1 MMKKVKTVAN
11 KRANGEGSINKYI
24 VKGVQ
29 KGWRAS
35 ILVGKDENGKNVRK
49 QFYGKTQK
57 EVKQK
62 LDEFKSQISL
72 GALPT
77 DDKLT
82 LEQWYYTWLF
92 DYRKKDLKPK
102 SFEKYEGIYRNYIKD
117 TSIGKIKLKDLR
129 ATHLQQYYNKLL
141 DIDKKAIST
150 IKGLNTRLKPCLTE
164 AEKQGYIQ
172 KNYCKMVTLPKEN
185 KVKEIKVLTPE
196 QQQSFIAAINGH
208 ELEMLFLVALST
220 GLRLGEILGLKW
232 CDIDF
237 NSGNLTVNRTL
248 QRVTEISRDGNR
260 ESKVIEQLPKTKNSI
275 RTVPIPKNIL
285 SKLKDHKLE
294 QSKNRLKL
302 GELYFNNDYV
312 FCNNLGYPIDDK
324 RPARNLKSILTKIN
338 IEPIK
343 FHGLRH
349 TYATRLFEA
358 NVPPKTVQVL
368 MGHYDISITLDI
380 YTHVMEDTKLEAV
393 DKLND
398 IFAL

>member
-1 MMKKVKTVAN
+1 MAN

-24 VKGVQ
+24 VNGVN

-35 ILVGKDENGKNVRK
+35 ISVGRDENGKLIRK

-57 EVKQK
+57 EVKEK
-62 LDEFKSQISL
+62 LEEYKKQLSL
-72 GALPT
+72 GALPN

-92 DYRKKDLKPK
+92 DYRIKDLKPK

-117 TSIGKIKLKDLR
+117 TQLGRLKLKDLR
-129 ATHLQQYYNKLL
+129 ATHLQKYYNDLM
-141 DIDKKAIST
+141 DNNKKPTST
-150 IKGLNTRLKPCLTE
+150 IKSLNTRLKPCLAE

-172 KNYCKMVTLPKEN
+172 KNYCKLVTLPKDN
-185 KVKEIKVLTPE
+185 TTREIKVLTPE
-196 QQQSFIAAINGH
+196 QQKIFISALVGH
-208 ELEMLFLVALST
+208 ELEMLFLTALST

-232 CDIDF
+232 SDIDF
-237 NSGNLTVNRTL
+237 NTGTLTVNRTL
-248 QRVTEISRDGNR
+248 QRVTEIDRNGNR
-260 ESKVIEQLPKTKNSI
+260 KSKVIEQLPKTKNSI
-275 RTVPIPKNIL
+275 RTIPIPKNIL
-285 SKLKDHKLE
+285 VKLKDHKVQ
-294 QSKNRLKL
+294 QSKNKL
-302 GELYFNNDYV
+302 QIGELYSNNDYV
-312 FCNNLGYPIDDK
+312 FCDKLGYPLDDK
-324 RPARNLKSILTKIN
+324 RPNRNLKSILTKLG
-338 IEPIK
+338 IEPLK

-368 MGHYDISITLDI
+368 MGHYDISITMDI

-393 DKLND
+393 DKLNE

>member
-1 MMKKVKTVAN
+1 MAN
-11 KRANGEGSINKYI
+11 KRANGEGSISKYI
-24 VKGVQ
+24 VNGVN

-35 ILVGKDENGKNVRK
+35 ISVGSDENGKYIRK

-57 EVKQK
+57 EVKEK
-62 LDEFKSQISL
+62 LEEFKKQMSL
-72 GALPT
+72 GALPS

-82 LEQWYYTWLF
+82 LEHWYYTWLF
-92 DYRKKDLKPK
+92 DYRVKDLKPK

-117 TSIGKIKLKDLR
+117 STIGKIKLKDLR
-129 ATHLQQYYNKLL
+129 ATHLQKHYNELL
-141 DIDKKAIST
+141 DIYNKPVST
-150 IKGLNTRLKPCLTE
+150 VKSLNTRLKPCLAE

-172 KNYCKMVTLPKEN
+172 KNYCKMVTLPKDN
-185 KVKEIKVLTPE
+185 TTKEIKVLSSE
-196 QQQSFIAAINGH
+196 QQKLFIEAIKGH
-208 ELEMLFLVALST
+208 NLEMLFLVALST

-232 CDIDF
+232 SDIDF
-237 NSGNLTVNRTL
+237 NTGTLTVNRTL
-248 QRVTEISRDGNR
+248 QRVTQIDRNDNR

-275 RTVPIPKNIL
+275 RTIPIPKNIL
-285 SKLKDHKLE
+285 IKLKDHRLE

-302 GELYFNNDYV
+302 GDLYSNNNYV
-312 FCNNLGYPIDDK
+312 FCDKLGYPIDDK
-324 RPARNLKSILTKIN
+324 RPARNLKSILTKLN

-393 DKLND
+393 EKLND